1 MIKSDKVTIKDI
13 AHMAGVS
20 TAAVSYVINNKP
32 GVNAETRKKIQA
44 LVTETGFSPNIN
56 SKRLAYGK
64 SYNIHAV
71 LDKNNPRP
79 CKLFYLGV
87 VSHIVEELSDC
98 DYNLIVSYI
107 SQNQASAAVMDVFN
121 KNDADGILFFQFVDE
136 AALAAIAEKG
146 IPCVVVDNREVYDEL
161 AHVSV
166 DYALAANTATRFL
179 IQNGHTK
186 IAYVGMEKTPFFC
199 KQTLAGY
206 KKALREAGIE
216 LRHEYIIYGDFEDK
230 TKNPDLEGLIRLPDR
245 PTAFFCV
252 EDFYAVCVL
261 HFLKSKGFSV
271 PDDISMIALD
281 DMILSEYTDPGLSTI
296 KLSEKE
302 LAASAVRM
310 IMDLVEGRET
320 ENCVIKSDDL
330 IIRGSVKDIR

>member
-1 MIKSDKVTIKDI
+1 MKTDKITIKDI
-13 AHMAGVS
+13 ARMAGVS

-32 GVNAETRKKIQA
+32 GVNAETRKKIQGLIA
-44 LVTETGFSPNIN
+44 NTGFSPNIN
-56 SKRLAYGK
+56 SKRLAFGK

-87 VSHIVEELSDC
+87 VSHVVEELGNY

-107 SQNQASAAVMDVFN
+107 SKGETSSAVMEVFN
-121 KNDADGILFFQFVDE
+121 KNDADGILFFQLVDE
-136 AALAAIAEKG
+136 AAIDAIAEKG
-146 IPCVVVDNREVYDEL
+146 IPCVVVDNREVYNEL

-166 DYALAANTATRFL
+166 DYALSAYTATRFL

-186 IAYVGMEKTPFFC
+186 IAYVGMDKTPFFC
-199 KQTLAGY
+199 RQTLSGY
-206 KKALREAGIE
+206 KKALAEAGIE
-216 LRHEYIIYGDFEDK
+216 LREDYIVHGDFEEESK
-230 TKNPDLEGLIRLPDR
+230 VPDLKGLLSLPDR

-261 HFLKSKGFSV
+261 HFLKSKGLSV
-271 PDDISMIALD
+271 PDDISIIALD

-302 LAASAVRM
+302 LASNAVRM
-310 IMDLVEGRET
+310 IMELVEGRDT

-330 IIRGSVKDIR
+330 IIRGSVKKID

>member
-20 TAAVSYVINNKP
+20 TAAVSYVLNNKP
-32 GVNAETRKKIQA
+32 GVNADTRKKIQD
-44 LVTETGFSPNIN
+44 LISETGFSPNIN

-87 VSHIVEELSDC
+87 ISHIVEELSNY

-107 SQNQASAAVMDVFN
+107 SRDQTTAAVMDVFN
-121 KNDADGILFFQFVDE
+121 KNDADGILFFQLVDE
-136 AALAAIAEKG
+136 AALGAIAEKG

-161 AHVSV
+161 SHVSV
-166 DYALAANTATRFL
+166 DYELAAYTATRFL

-199 KQTLAGY
+199 MQTIAGY
-206 KKALREAGIE
+206 KKALMEADIEPRE
-216 LRHEYIIYGDFEDK
+216 EYVVYGDFEEK
-230 TKNPDLEGLIRLPDR
+230 SKSPDLENLLGLPDR

-302 LAASAVRM
+302 LARHAVRM
-310 IMDLVEGRET
+310 IMELVEGRDT
-320 ENCVIKSDDL
+320 VNCVIKSDDL
-330 IIRGSVKDIR
+330 IVRGSVKKL